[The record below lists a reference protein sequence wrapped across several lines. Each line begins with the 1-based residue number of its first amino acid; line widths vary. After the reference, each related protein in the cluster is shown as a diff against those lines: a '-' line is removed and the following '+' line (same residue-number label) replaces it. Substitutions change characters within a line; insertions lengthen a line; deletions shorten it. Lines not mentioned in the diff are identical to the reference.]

1 MKLIFILGEI
11 ISNIEFKFIINKKNK
26 SISVFKIKLLNDSI
40 LEIKAYNENADYC
53 ISKLNKGDIIY
64 IEGFLNSKMQI
75 LAKYI
80 EKQEIKRKNMEKS
93 KFTSQS
99 KLTK

>member
-1 MKLIFILGEI
+1 M
-11 ISNIEFKFIINKKNK
+11 
-26 SISVFKIKLLNDSI
+26 
-40 LEIKAYNENADYC
+40 
-53 ISKLNKGDIIY
+53 NKGDIIY